1 MIHALR
7 RFIREASLALCVLNR
22 MQFSAPWNPQR
33 RGC

>member
-1 MIHALR
+1 MVRTFR
-7 RFIREASLALCVLNR
+7 RLLREASLAFCVLNR